1 MISYANPKA
10 QYLQHKNEI
19 VAAISDVLD
28 SGNYVLSEQVARF
41 ECEFS
46 KYLDVGFTVGCG
58 SGTDAL
64 VLALRAIDV
73 GKEDEVIVPSH
84 TAAATVAAI
93 VIVGATPVYVDIE
106 SDYFTLDPV
115 KVATAI
121 TDNTKAIIAVHLYG
135 QAVAMDQIIKL
146 AEQSGLYVIEDC
158 AQAAGAAYKGQK
170 LGTIG
175 DIGCFSFFPTK
186 NLSAIGDGGAVVCNN
201 EILANRLRRLR
212 QYGWDKCRNCQEPG
226 INSRLDEMQAAILRV
241 KLRYLDSDNVMRQTQ
256 AKIYDKSLAN
266 TPINIPVKRE
276 EAQHVYHLYVVLTEK
291 RDVLIQY
298 LNDNGVAPGVHY
310 QVPIHQMRAY
320 RSKISLPNTE
330 KYSDEVL
337 SLPIYP
343 GLDPDEQGIVISLI
357 KAFYNSNKSFA

>member
-19 VAAISDVLD
+19 VAAISGVLD
-28 SGNYVLSEQVARF
+28 SGNYVLSEQVATF

-64 VLALRAIDV
+64 VLALRAINV
-73 GKEDEVIVPSH
+73 GKEDEIIVPSH

-93 VIVGATPVYVDIE
+93 VIAGATPVYVDIE
-106 SDYFTLDPV
+106 PNYFTLDPA
-115 KVATAI
+115 KVVAAI
-121 TDNTKAIIAVHLYG
+121 TDKTKAIIAVHLYG
-135 QAVAMDQIIKL
+135 QAVAMDQIVKL
-146 AEQSGLYVIEDC
+146 AEQNGLYIIEDC

-170 LGTIG
+170 IGTIG

-201 EILANRLRRLR
+201 EALATRLRSLR
-212 QYGWDKCRNCQEPG
+212 QYGWDKNRNCQEPG
-226 INSRLDEMQAAILRV
+226 MNSRLDEMQAAILRV
-241 KLRYLDSDNVMRQTQ
+241 KLRYLDSDNGMRQTQ
-256 AKIYDKSLAN
+256 AKIYDKALAN

-298 LNDNGVAPGVHY
+298 LNDNGVEPGIHY

-320 RSKISLPNTE
+320 RKKISLPTTE
-330 KYSDEVL
+330 KYSGEVL

-343 GLDPDEQGIVISLI
+343 GLDPDEQSVVISLI
-357 KAFYNSNKSFA
+357 KAFYNSN